1 MRSDNAEVTRHASKR
16 IRQRIGI
23 PKDAVERN
31 ADKAL
36 RSGVPRTEYGGQ
48 LRRYLDALYHRYAC
62 TANNIL
68 TYNDHVYVFSG
79 GILITVLHLPSKYLK
94 AAQAQQKKRGQ
105 QDG

>member
-1 MRSDNAEVTRHASKR
+1 MRSGGSEVTRHANKR

-23 PKDAVERN
+23 PKGAVERN

-48 LRRYLDALYHRYAC
+48 LRRYLDSLYFRYGCA
-62 TANNIL
+62 ADNIM
-68 TYNDHVYVFSG
+68 TYNDHVYVFNG
-79 GILITVLHLPSKYLK
+79 GILITVLHLPSRYLK

-105 QDG
+105 QEG